1 MLLCCIFFFFFFQ
14 AEDGIRDDLVTG
26 VHTCALPISP
36 GWSGRLAARAYSP
49 SSWLAAVI
57 AAVSRAQVM
66 TGLPALV
73 PVRTARRSLTGP
85 GRICAAPASTRLRVL
100 QGRPPSPVPT
110 RGTAASALARA
121 LSRRAGS

>member
-57 AAVSRAQVM
+57 AAVSRAPGM

-73 PVRTARRSLTGP
+73 PVHTASRALTGP
-85 GRICAAPASTRLRVL
+85 GRICATRASTCFRGFPERAP
-100 QGRPPSPVPT
+100 RPVP
-110 RGTAASALARA
+110 APVRA
-121 LSRRAGS
+121 GPAPRRAPPR